1 MAQTRKM
8 AGAGALAKT
17 RVVKASGLALALV
30 LCVYL
35 APHDA
40 SMRAAAQLEEFGA
53 VALPTLGEWGMLLA
67 TLSLLAAGTSV
78 ILRRRRR

>member
-1 MAQTRKM
+1 MARSRDTTGRRI
-8 AGAGALAKT
+8 LLDP
-17 RVVKASGLALALV
+17 RVLKASAVVLVLALFAF
-30 LCVYL
+30 L
-35 APHDA
+35 APGDA
-40 SMRAAAQLEEFGA
+40 TLSAARQLEEFGA